1 MLQTAKTFTHW
12 NLRYFRRKC
21 EIANVCFVANKDA
34 LNIMQNAWHAHE
46 EQETGEKCNHKNAR
60 VN

>member
-12 NLRYFRRKC
+12 NLRY
-21 EIANVCFVANKDA
+21 FVANKDA

-46 EQETGEKCNHKNAR
+46 EQETGEKSNHKNAR

>member
-1 MLQTAKTFTHW
+1 MLQTVKTFTHW

-21 EIANVCFVANKDA
+21 LIVNDNKDA